1 MAIVQVKG
9 VFMGAQLK
17 KSSFD
22 GKETSAIYIDVY
34 QPDSTVTDKTV
45 QLKSDEIEL
54 IAKLNKDYAMGSSF
68 ECTAKVNAYKNKA
81 YFKLEQI
88 IA

>member
-1 MAIVQVKG
+1 MALVKIEG

-17 KSSFD
+17 KSNFD

-34 QPDSTVTDKTV
+34 QPESTDTDKTV
-45 QLKSDEIEL
+45 QLKTDEIEL
-54 IAKLNKDYAMGSSF
+54 IGTLNQDYSMGSKF
-68 ECTAKVNAYKNKA
+68 ECVAKVNAYKNKA
-81 YFKLEQI
+81 YFKLEKI